1 MAGRIAHRFID
12 ELIARADI
20 VELIGA
26 RVPLKRAG
34 REYKACCPFHD
45 EKTPSF
51 WVSPD
56 KQFYHCFGCGAHG
69 TALTFLMEYDRL
81 PFPEAVEDLATRL
94 GLTVEYEAHA
104 GSAAAGAGGGSGA
117 QSEASAPS
125 LAPLYELLARVA
137 DFYHANLAN
146 NARAR
151 AYAAQRG
158 LSPEIIERF
167 HIGYAANS
175 WNDVLRRFGK
185 AEAEQRALVAA
196 GLIIER
202 DTGGGT
208 EAAGAGG
215 GTGGTGGGGG
225 GGGGAGS
232 RHYDRFRD
240 RLMFPIRDTRGRVI
254 AFGGRALDGSEPK
267 YLNSPETVLFHKGKE
282 LYGLYETRLARRS
295 LTRLLVVEGYMDAV
309 RLHQQGLTFA
319 VATLGTAT
327 TPEHVHRAFRLV
339 SELVFSFDGDRAG
352 RAAAWR
358 ALQTVLPEA
367 RAGREVRFLFLP
379 DGEDPDSLVGREGGE
394 RFEAR
399 IAAALPLSEYLV
411 AQLSEQADISHADG
425 KARFIALAR
434 PLLEKVATGV
444 YRELLLERIA
454 AALQLPAARLAQWLA
469 SAPSAS
475 SSASPSAPSSAHAP
489 ASGRS
494 RQPAAPGRQVGRGS
508 LVTQAITL
516 VLHFPG
522 AAAAV
527 SAQQRA
533 ELARVQRSGVA
544 VLGELLAQQADQPG
558 LTMAQTLERWR
569 ERPEYRRLCELAA
582 AAALVPDGAA
592 AAAELSEAVRR
603 LLVQE
608 LPRRRLQALIEK
620 ARVDRLDD
628 AEKLEL
634 QALTTDQ
641 AADTGGRARS

>member
-1 MAGRIAHRFID
+1 MAGRISHRFID

-20 VELIGA
+20 VELIGS

-94 GLTVEYEAHA
+94 GLAVEHEGPGAR
-104 GSAAAGAGGGSGA
+104 AGAHGEAGGASDADEQAARA
-117 QSEASAPS
+117 Q
-125 LAPLYELLARVA
+125 YQLLARVA
-137 DFYHANLAN
+137 EFYQGNLAGN
-146 NARAR
+146 SRAR

-158 LSPEIIERF
+158 LTPQIIERF
-167 HIGYAANS
+167 AIGYAADS
-175 WNDVLRRFGK
+175 WNDLLRRFGTD
-185 AEAEQRALVAA
+185 EAAQRALAAA
-196 GLIIER
+196 GVVIER
-202 DTGGGT
+202 SGSSDGNGDEPRTPHA
-208 EAAGAGG
+208 AAGA
-215 GTGGTGGGGG
+215 
-225 GGGGAGS
+225 
-232 RHYDRFRD
+232 RYYDRFRD

-254 AFGGRALDGSEPK
+254 AFGGRALGDAEPK

-295 LTRLLVVEGYMDAV
+295 LTRLLVVEGYMDTV
-309 RLHQQGLTFA
+309 RLHQNALAYA

-327 TPEHVHRAFRLV
+327 TPEHVRRAFRLV
-339 SELVFSFDGDRAG
+339 SEIVFSFDGDRAG

-358 ALQTVLPEA
+358 ALQAVLPEA

-394 RFEAR
+394 HFEAR
-399 IAAALPLSEYLV
+399 IATALPLSEYLV
-411 AQLSEQADISHADG
+411 AQLSEQADVSHADG

-434 PLLEKVATGV
+434 PLLDKVAPGV

-454 AALQLPAARLAQWLA
+454 MALELPAARLQQWLA
-469 SAPSAS
+469 APAPPIAQTSAPRGAAEAHRPAAERAPSA
-475 SSASPSAPSSAHAP
+475 AHRP
-489 ASGRS
+489 QVSHR
-494 RQPAAPGRQVGRGS
+494 RQAGRGS

-516 VLHFPG
+516 LLHFPA

-527 SAQQRA
+527 SQQQRVA
-533 ELARVQRSGVA
+533 LAGVPQPGVA
-544 VLGELLAQQADQPG
+544 VLSELLAQQVAEPSQ
-558 LTMAQTLERWR
+558 TMAQTLERWR
-569 ERPEYRRLCELAA
+569 ERQEYRRLSELAA
-582 AAALVPDGAA
+582 AAPLVPDAA
-592 AAAELSEAVRR
+592 AAARELSEAVRR

-608 LPRRRLQALIEK
+608 LPRRRLEALIEK
-620 ARVDRLDD
+620 ARVDRLDE

-641 AADTGGRARS
+641 AAGTGGPGKA